1 MTQDIARRCLDI
13 LGRFVEDADDMERI
27 RQGASLLG
35 TGSLDSLSMV
45 NLVVEL
51 EAEFGIAIESDSLE
65 TLFQSLPT
73 LVDHIAAKTT

>member
-1 MTQDIARRCLDI
+1 MTQDITSRCLDI
-13 LGRFVEDADDMERI
+13 LGKFVEDADDMENI

-51 EAEFGIAIESDSLE
+51 ESEFGIAIESDSLE
-65 TLFQSLPT
+65 TLFQNLDSL
-73 LVDHIAAKTT
+73 VNHIAARTK

>member
-1 MTQDIARRCLDI
+1 MTQDITSRCLDI
-13 LGRFVEDADDMERI
+13 LGKFVEDADDMESI

-51 EAEFGIAIESDSLE
+51 ESEFGIAIESDSLE
-65 TLFQSLPT
+65 TLFQNLDT
-73 LVDHIAAKTT
+73 LVNYIAARTK

>member
-1 MTQDIARRCLDI
+1 MTQDIAMRCLDI

-51 EAEFGIAIESDSLE
+51 ESEFGIAIESDSLE
-65 TLFQSLPT
+65 ALFQNLDSL
-73 LVDHIAAKTT
+73 VAHIAAKAT